1 MSEEKNL
8 QSVTESAPDT
18 VSEAS
23 SLEPE
28 SIEGKK
34 EKKSKPALDK
44 QQKKESFRK
53 KLKYGGLSVT
63 FTVIFVAAVVIFNI
77 IVNLALSRFDLKAD
91 LTDNSIYSIQDSTKE
106 YLSKMEDSIDIIVM
120 ATEEKFVQ
128 FSFGTYVNA
137 FNQTNEILKR
147 FKESSQNIKVTYTD
161 LLQNPKYANDFA
173 GVMEGDIVIQSKT
186 TGRYKILT
194 YMDYLDIDDSNYYYG
209 YGDIV
214 VKGNAEQAFLS
225 TIMIVSDANPVKVAV
240 SSGFGE
246 GNSYALQTFLSKNG
260 FELNNI
266 DLNLLDKIDEDYELF
281 ILYSPSADLDIRSL
295 SKIDAWLDNGGKYGK
310 TLLYFPSITKNET
323 PNLDAYLKDWGLA
336 IERAFIYQTNLNY
349 AYPLNPLLQ
358 KLRVTDS
365 DFSSDMPYGSEIFT
379 EAIRP
384 ITILWDAYSNYE
396 VTPLVSSYDGAVL
409 RPFEITEDW
418 TPDNQQKSSLHAVVE
433 SRKVRFESTTPYYS
447 RVFALG
453 SPFIV
458 YNDYLGYEQY
468 MNAKLILNIANIS
481 TGRDD
486 ISVSIPPKSYE
497 PVSFQ
502 ISAAEANRILILV
515 LLVVVAFMITGIVI
529 WLRRRKS

>member
-1 MSEEKNL
+1 MVWITAGN
-8 QSVTESAPDT
+8 T
-18 VSEAS
+18 VRHFYI
-23 SLEPE
+23 SL
-28 SIEGKK
+28 
-34 EKKSKPALDK
+34 
-44 QQKKESFRK
+44 
-53 KLKYGGLSVT
+53 YH
-63 FTVIFVAAVVIFNI
+63 
-77 IVNLALSRFDLKAD
+77 
-91 LTDNSIYSIQDSTKE
+91 
-106 YLSKMEDSIDIIVM
+106 
-120 ATEEKFVQ
+120 
-128 FSFGTYVNA
+128 
-137 FNQTNEILKR
+137 
-147 FKESSQNIKVTYTD
+147 
-161 LLQNPKYANDFA
+161 
-173 GVMEGDIVIQSKT
+173 
-186 TGRYKILT
+186 
-194 YMDYLDIDDSNYYYG
+194 
-209 YGDIV
+209 
-214 VKGNAEQAFLS
+214 
-225 TIMIVSDANPVKVAV
+225 
-240 SSGFGE
+240 
-246 GNSYALQTFLSKNG
+246 
-260 FELNNI
+260 
-266 DLNLLDKIDEDYELF
+266 
-281 ILYSPSADLDIRSL
+281 
-295 SKIDAWLDNGGKYGK
+295 
-310 TLLYFPSITKNET
+310 KNET

-365 DFSSDMPYGSEIFT
+365 GFPQICLMVQRSLQKRFV
-379 EAIRP
+379 